1 MNWSRS
7 RIYAL
12 PLAGIMAIGAVF
24 TGVAVATAPSHPV
37 VTAYVIPSAP
47 IHPDQLYI
55 SREIHAVQLA
65 AARAHAA
72 HKSHVAHVALLKAEA
87 DARAAAHAAYLAS
100 LKRPA
105 PRVVAPVAPSVPV
118 PTHTYTPPP
127 PPVNYGYYSCT
138 ALENLWTSEGGNPGS
153 AFIAAQIATAES
165 GGNPGAISPT
175 SDYGLWQINSSNAP
189 GGEML
194 NPVANVREAISL
206 SGNGSNWG
214 PWTTYTSGIYA
225 SEC

>member
-1 MNWSRS
+1 
-7 RIYAL
+7 
-12 PLAGIMAIGAVF
+12 
-24 TGVAVATAPSHPV
+24 
-37 VTAYVIPSAP
+37 
-47 IHPDQLYI
+47 
-55 SREIHAVQLA
+55 
-65 AARAHAA
+65 
-72 HKSHVAHVALLKAEA
+72 
-87 DARAAAHAAYLAS
+87 
-100 LKRPA
+100 
-105 PRVVAPVAPSVPV
+105 
-118 PTHTYTPPP
+118 
-127 PPVNYGYYSCT
+127 VNYGYYSCT